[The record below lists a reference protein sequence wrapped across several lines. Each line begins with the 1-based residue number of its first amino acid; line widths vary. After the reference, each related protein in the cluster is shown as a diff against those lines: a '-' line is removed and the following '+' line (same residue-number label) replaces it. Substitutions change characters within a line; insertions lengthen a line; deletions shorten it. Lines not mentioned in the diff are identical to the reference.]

1 LEDLVEEAFC
11 MVGAVGDD
19 QAIVEEFDFGSV
31 AEGDVFVEEIN
42 EYICPNKAI
51 LW

>member
-1 LEDLVEEAFC
+1 MEEAFC

-19 QAIVEEFDFGSV
+19 QAIVEEFDFGFV
-31 AEGDVFVEEIN
+31 AEGDVFVEEVHK
-42 EYICPNKAI
+42 YVCSDGAI